1 LNPKPEEKVR
11 TFDASGDIW
20 KHSRFLLAS
29 IVESSDD
36 AIISNDLNGTIT
48 SWNPAATRMFG
59 YSPDE
64 IIGRSIML
72 LIPEERHGE
81 EAEILRRV
89 SAGERIE
96 RYETMRVTK
105 AGARLEVSLS
115 ISPIRDE
122 AGRIIGY
129 SKIIHDISERERS
142 HQTHALLASIVDSS
156 DDAIVSKTLNGII
169 TSWNEAAHRLF
180 GYTAEEIVGRSILT
194 IIPKELRHEEDE
206 ILRKLR
212 AGERIDH
219 YETTR
224 VTKGGERIEV
234 SVTISPVRDSAGRI
248 IGASKIARDISMR
261 KQMERSLIQAEK
273 FAATGRMA
281 ATIAHEINN
290 PLESVMNLVFLARKS
305 SAQDSKV
312 SAYLETAEKEIERV
326 SHIARQTLGYYRDAG
341 TPVEVLLHEL
351 IEDVLTVY
359 QSKLRANGISV
370 ECQFDDP
377 RRISISK
384 GELLQVFSNIVA
396 NSIDAMPCG
405 GVLHI
410 EIAEAKNSE
419 EPILRI
425 VIRDQGTG
433 IEQEHLAK
441 IFEPFFTTKGN
452 LGTGIGLWVAKQLVE
467 KRGGQIVVTS
477 STRPGTSGTSV
488 ILSIPYANTE
498 KQDVA
503 KEKL

>member
-1 LNPKPEEKVR
+1 MKPKPDEKLR
-11 TFDASGDIW
+11 AFDVSGDIW
-20 KHSRFLLAS
+20 RHSQSLLAS
-29 IVESSDD
+29 IVESSND
-36 AIISNDLNGTIT
+36 AIVSQDLNGTIK
-48 SWNPAATRMFG
+48 SWNPAASRMFG

-64 IIGRSIML
+64 IIGHSILL
-72 LIPEERHGE
+72 LIPEELHEE
-81 EAEILRRV
+81 EAEILREIR
-89 SAGERIE
+89 AGERIE
-96 RYETMRVTK
+96 RFETIRVSK
-105 AGARLEVSLS
+105 AGTRLEVSLS
-115 ISPIRDE
+115 ISPLRDA
-122 AGRIIGY
+122 AGRIIGC
-129 SKIIHDISERERS
+129 SKIIHDISERERGQETRS
-142 HQTHALLASIVDSS
+142 LLAAIIDSS

-180 GYTAEEIVGRSILT
+180 GYTAEEIVGKSILT

-206 ILRKLR
+206 ILRKLG

-219 YETTR
+219 YDTMR
-224 VTKGGERIEV
+224 VTKRGERIEV

-248 IGASKIARDISMR
+248 IGASKIARDIRLR

-273 FAATGRMA
+273 LAATGRMA
-281 ATIAHEINN
+281 AAIAHEINN

-305 SAQDSKV
+305 SSEDSRV
-312 SAYLETAEKEIERV
+312 SAYLETAEQEIERV
-326 SHIARQTLGYYRDAG
+326 SHIARQTLGYYRDVG
-341 TPVEVLLHEL
+341 TPVEVRLHEL
-351 IEDVLTVY
+351 IEDVLKVY
-359 QSKLRANGISV
+359 QSKLRGNGISV

-377 RRISISK
+377 RKIAVSK
-384 GELLQVFSNIVA
+384 GELLQVFSNIIA
-396 NSIDAMPCG
+396 NSIDAMPQG

-410 EIAEAKNSE
+410 EIAEATNSG
-419 EPILRI
+419 EPILKT

-433 IEQEHLAK
+433 IEQEHLGR

-477 STRPGTSGTSV
+477 STRAGSSGTSV
-488 ILSIPYANTE
+488 VLSIPYTNTQ